1 MLSVEEG
8 RMRYF
13 ISTTQALMVS
23 GYRKDIDWLSG
34 TVIDLLF
41 LDEIQ
46 FYREMRR
53 FWSRFN
59 DNPYPLRSLGL
70 EAFHK

>member
-1 MLSVEEG
+1 MLSAED
-8 RMRYF
+8 RRIRHF
-13 ISTTQALMVS
+13 ISSTQTLMVS

-46 FYREMRR
+46 SYLEMRR
-53 FWSRFN
+53 FWSRFI
-59 DNPYPLRSLGL
+59 DNPYPLKSLGL

>member
-1 MLSVEEG
+1 MLSVEE
-8 RMRYF
+8 RRIRDF
-13 ISTTQALMVS
+13 ISCTKALMVS
-23 GYRKDIDWLSG
+23 GYRKDINWMSG

-46 FYREMRR
+46 SYRQMGR

-59 DNPYPLRSLGL
+59 NNPYPMRSLGL
-70 EAFHK
+70 ETFHK